1 MAFKEGNNLGGRT
14 PGSKNKTTTE
24 IRERFK
30 LLLEDNLN
38 TIQADLDS
46 LESEERL
53 KILLSLSKFVLPT
66 LRSTEL
72 TSELENKTITID
84 FTE

>member
-14 PGSKNKTTTE
+14 PGSKNKTTIE

>member
-30 LLLEDNLN
+30 LLIENNLD
-38 TIQADLDS
+38 TIQADLES
-46 LESEERL
+46 LEPEERL

-72 TSELENKTITID
+72 TNDKEETTITID
-84 FTE
+84 FTD

>member
-1 MAFKEGNNLGGRT
+1 MAFKEGNSLGGRT

-30 LLLEDNLN
+30 LLIEDNLES
-38 TIQADLDS
+38 IQADLNS
-46 LESEERL
+46 LDPEDRL
-53 KILLSLSKFVLPT
+53 KILLSLSKYVLPT